1 MVSRK
6 RVGRKTEPDNHS
18 PLVLCPYFL
27 EHQRLQ
33 LDAGYQGEIPN
44 TAEFDLVICI
54 LWSRLGTLLAPTLRM
69 PDGSAPAREQN
80 TKLAGRWTTQARTGA
95 CRRCAFIATVRSRRR
110 RWNRKRSAKPFSGNG
125 TPSRS
130 SLRVGRRTAR
140 GTSPGFSTSIA
151 TCRSLKSSSGGI
163 SAIFYWVR

>member
-1 MVSRK
+1 MVS
-6 RVGRKTEPDNHS
+6 RKTEPDNHS

-33 LDAGYQGEIPN
+33 LDAGYLGVMPN

-54 LWSRLGTLLAPTLRM
+54 LWSRLGSLVG
-69 PDGSAPAREQN
+69 PDLKDAGWKRARLGNRIRNWLGVGPRRQEQGC
-80 TKLAGRWTTQARTGA
+80 AAVARLPQLFEADAAVGTERGA
-95 CRRCAFIATVRSRRR
+95 RSL
-110 RWNRKRSAKPFSGNG
+110 WLGNG

-130 SLRVGRRTAR
+130 SLRVGKRTGR

-163 SAIFYWVR
+163 SAIFYWIR